1 MQPKKVVKISDAQ
14 KRRPAT
20 RAKNQKAAQVSSA
33 SRARDRVRPRA
44 WVRDTL
50 SVFIFGCGIF
60 LLLSVLSH
68 GYHLALAN
76 NTETSHNLMGIA
88 GQVVAERLFNTL
100 GLVSLVPIVG
110 LVWLAFFR
118 LGGAASRARLYPVP
132 SVVLACFTF
141 IVSLAGL
148 IALMTQPFFRETAL
162 GGSLGSWAIGASAK
176 GLGLGGSTIAMTLIA
191 VVSLA
196 VILQRSIGDVAHA
209 LRFLAQG
216 AIVAI
221 GVRLP
226 ILLTRV
232 ALIVSGLIW
241 GIVQRAFRVLGRL
254 FVLRASD
261 EQEESAK
268 GGLNKDV
275 SRSWS
280 LSKDEPAPAKQPQQQ
295 STPRER
301 NKSVADEPE
310 SATLVDPPREVLIVK
325 PQPRDIDGVTTLRKG
340 NRVASD
346 SSSSPAK
353 KSDET
358 EQAVSPNPQFDSYE
372 PPAVTLLNREEAHQ
386 LGEDDDELR
395 KIAEQIELK
404 LKDFNIAGRVTQVHP
419 GPVITLFEFEPA
431 AGVKVGR
438 IAALQDDLAMSL
450 KASSIRIIAPLP
462 KRGTVGIEVPNKH
475 RAVVRLRE
483 CLESASFASADSI
496 LSVPLGKDTYGE
508 TIVVDIASMPH
519 LLMAGATGTGKSVSI
534 NALLL
539 SLLYR
544 AHPAE
549 LGLILIDPKVLE
561 LSIYEGIPHLR
572 VPVVT
577 DPRQAKGVLS
587 WAVKEMDRR
596 YRYMQKFGVRN
607 IDGYNRVVA
616 GKSPNDDDPPP
627 NSTIAVQI
635 QMFGDGE
642 GNADAAASDGD
653 EGVDKPHVETIAAET
668 LKPLP
673 KLVIVIDELAD
684 LMLSVGREIEEL
696 ITRLAQKA
704 RAAGIHLIVATQ
716 RPSVDVITGLI
727 KANFPARLSFRVS
740 SRIDSRT
747 ILDSMGA
754 EKLLG
759 KGDMLFM
766 LPGAVPLKRVHGAFV
781 SDQEVQKVVTAIK
794 ATCTP
799 QYDEAIIAACDK
811 AMSEGNDGQEGGATG
826 EGGAGGDEQFDPFYD
841 KAVEL
846 VMEKGQASTSM
857 IQRAFRIGYN
867 RAARIIEVMER
878 EGVVGKTDG
887 VRPRE
892 VIVPSRMNGEQI

>member
-1 MQPKKVVKISDAQ
+1 MPAAQ
-14 KRRPAT
+14 KRRPVS
-20 RAKNQKAAQVSSA
+20 RGKSQKSPSLEGVRGKTSI
-33 SRARDRVRPRA
+33 RPRA
-44 WVRDTL
+44 WVRDTYSILMFGFGVFLIL
-50 SVFIFGCGIF
+50 SIGSHAYDVFRKIPAEQ
-60 LLLSVLSH
+60 VR
-68 GYHLALAN
+68 
-76 NTETSHNLMGIA
+76 NLMGNA
-88 GQVVAERLFNTL
+88 GHWVGKVAFNL
-100 GLVSLVPIVG
+100 IGVSAIVPIGG
-110 LVWLAFFR
+110 LLWLAIVR
-118 LGGAASRARLYPVP
+118 LGGESRKARLYPPVAVVTAAT
-132 SVVLACFTF
+132 SLVLALSTGLAILANPTISGSVGTTF
-141 IVSLAGL
+141 RDL
-148 IALMTQPFFRETAL
+148 L
-162 GGSLGSWAIGASAK
+162 GHWLGVGGAS
-176 GLGLGGSTIAMTLIA
+176 IAMTLVGLVSCA
-191 VVSLA
+191 VV
-196 VILQRSIGDVAHA
+196 LQQSIGDVAQA
-209 LRFLAQG
+209 LRIVTQT
-216 AIVAI
+216 AIWLV

-226 ILLTRV
+226 LLLVRALLV
-232 ALIVSGLIW
+232 ATGMFWAV
-241 GIVQRAFRVLGRL
+241 VQRAFLAVSKL
-254 FVLRASD
+254 FVLRDIVDQPETPPATRNARSKRS
-261 EQEESAK
+261 EEVK
-268 GGLNKDV
+268 Q
-275 SRSWS
+275 S
-280 LSKDEPAPAKQPQQQ
+280 LSFTLGDVAEPIEKPALQEAQ
-295 STPRER
+295 SEILER
-301 NKSVADEPE
+301 H
-310 SATLVDPPREVLIVK
+310 DPIIVK
-325 PQPRDIDGVTTLRKG
+325 PKARDFPEVKNLRPTT
-340 NRVASD
+340 ASKAKQD
-346 SSSSPAK
+346 AEPTSS
-353 KSDET
+353 
-358 EQAVSPNPQFDSYE
+358 AVPQFDGYE
-372 PPAVTLLNREEAHQ
+372 PPDLALLVREDAQ
-386 LGEDDDELR
+386 QVGEDDDELR
-395 KIAEQIELK
+395 QKAEQIELK

-475 RAVVRLRE
+475 RAVVRLRD
-483 CLESASFASADSI
+483 CLESRAFASAESI
-496 LSVPLGKDTYGE
+496 LSIPLGKDTYGDSV
-508 TIVVDIASMPH
+508 VVDIASMPH

-544 AHPAE
+544 AHPSE

-616 GKSPNDDDPPP
+616 GKPPIDAGEPP
-627 NSTIAVQI
+627 NSANAI
-635 QMFGDGE
+635 QMQMFADKSPE
-642 GNADAAASDGD
+642 GSNQELEAEKVS
-653 EGVDKPHVETIAAET
+653 VDSIAPEQ

-781 SDQEVQKVVTAIK
+781 SDAEVQKVVGALKTNCA
-794 ATCTP
+794 P
-799 QYDEAIIAACDK
+799 QYDDAIIAACDK
-811 AMSEGNDGQEGGATG
+811 AMSEGSGDESGRTG
-826 EGGAGGDEQFDPFYD
+826 EDGGDGEGDFDPFYD

-846 VMEKGQASTSM
+846 VIEKGQASTSM
-857 IQRAFRIGYN
+857 IQRTFRIGYN
-867 RAARIIEVMER
+867 RAARIIEMMER
-878 EGVVGKTDG
+878 EGVVGKMDG

-892 VIVPSRMNGEQI
+892 VIVPSRSAET

>member
-1 MQPKKVVKISDAQ
+1 MPAAQ
-14 KRRPAT
+14 KRRPVS
-20 RAKNQKAAQVSSA
+20 RGKSQKSPSLEGVRGKTSI
-33 SRARDRVRPRA
+33 RPRA
-44 WVRDTL
+44 WVRDTYSILMFGFGVFLIL
-50 SVFIFGCGIF
+50 SIGSHAYDVFRKIPAEQ
-60 LLLSVLSH
+60 VR
-68 GYHLALAN
+68 
-76 NTETSHNLMGIA
+76 NLMGNA
-88 GQVVAERLFNTL
+88 GHWVGRVVFNL
-100 GLVSLVPIVG
+100 IGVSAIVPIGG
-110 LVWLAFFR
+110 LLWLAIVR
-118 LGGAASRARLYPVP
+118 LGGESRKARLYPPVAVVTAAT
-132 SVVLACFTF
+132 SLVLALSTGLAILANPTISGSVGTTF
-141 IVSLAGL
+141 RDL
-148 IALMTQPFFRETAL
+148 L
-162 GGSLGSWAIGASAK
+162 GHWLGVGGAS
-176 GLGLGGSTIAMTLIA
+176 IAMTLVGLVSCA
-191 VVSLA
+191 VV
-196 VILQRSIGDVAHA
+196 LQQSIGDVAQA
-209 LRFLAQG
+209 LRIVTQT
-216 AIVAI
+216 AIWLV

-226 ILLTRV
+226 LLLVRALLV
-232 ALIVSGLIW
+232 ATGMFWAV
-241 GIVQRAFRVLGRL
+241 VQRAFLAVSKL
-254 FVLRASD
+254 FVLRDIVDQPETPPATRNARSKRS
-261 EQEESAK
+261 EEVK
-268 GGLNKDV
+268 Q
-275 SRSWS
+275 S
-280 LSKDEPAPAKQPQQQ
+280 LSFTLGDVAEPIEKPALQEAQ
-295 STPRER
+295 SEILER
-301 NKSVADEPE
+301 H
-310 SATLVDPPREVLIVK
+310 DPIIVK
-325 PQPRDIDGVTTLRKG
+325 PKARDFPEVKNLRPTT
-340 NRVASD
+340 ASKAKQD
-346 SSSSPAK
+346 AEPTSS
-353 KSDET
+353 
-358 EQAVSPNPQFDSYE
+358 AVPQFDGYE
-372 PPAVTLLNREEAHQ
+372 PPDLALLVREDAQ
-386 LGEDDDELR
+386 QVGEDDDELR
-395 KIAEQIELK
+395 QKAEQIELK

-475 RAVVRLRE
+475 RAVVRLRD
-483 CLESASFASADSI
+483 CLESRAFASAESI
-496 LSVPLGKDTYGE
+496 LSIPLGKDTYGDSV
-508 TIVVDIASMPH
+508 VVDIASMPH

-544 AHPAE
+544 AHPSE

-616 GKSPNDDDPPP
+616 GKPPIDAGEPP
-627 NSTIAVQI
+627 NSANAI
-635 QMFGDGE
+635 QMQMFADKSPE
-642 GNADAAASDGD
+642 GSNQELEAEKVS
-653 EGVDKPHVETIAAET
+653 VDSIAPEQ

-781 SDQEVQKVVTAIK
+781 SDAEVQKVVGALKTNCA
-794 ATCTP
+794 P
-799 QYDEAIIAACDK
+799 QYDDAIIAACDK
-811 AMSEGNDGQEGGATG
+811 AMSEGSGDESGRTG
-826 EGGAGGDEQFDPFYD
+826 EDGGDGEGDFDPFYD

-846 VMEKGQASTSM
+846 VIEKGQASTSM
-857 IQRAFRIGYN
+857 IQRTFRIGYN
-867 RAARIIEVMER
+867 RAARIIEMMER
-878 EGVVGKTDG
+878 EGVVGKMDG

-892 VIVPSRMNGEQI
+892 VIVPSRSAET